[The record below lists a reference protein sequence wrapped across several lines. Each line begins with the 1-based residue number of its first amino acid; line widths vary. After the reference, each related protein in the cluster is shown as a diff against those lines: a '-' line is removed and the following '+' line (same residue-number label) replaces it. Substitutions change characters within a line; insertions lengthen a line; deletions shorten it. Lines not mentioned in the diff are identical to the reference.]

1 MESLISKVTNSWVSE
16 FYWNPSVE
24 TPETGVLRNLS
35 KIYDGAFEAATT
47 GVLWKKLF
55 LEISQNS
62 QENICARV
70 SFLKNLQT
78 LGHQL
83 SDVFSCEISKNTF
96 CTEYLWTTTSESFS
110 AKIGNCYELLHLLN
124 NSIVDVYIFW
134 KNASWNKT
142 EHNTQLK
149 FKKTEEVSCYNRF
162 IGKIVF
168 FFICLSSIIYLKKN
182 FQPFRKIHDK
192 FV

>member
-24 TPETGVLRNLS
+24 TPETGVFVLRNLS

-55 LEISQNS
+55 LEISQN
-62 QENICARV
+62 
-70 SFLKNLQT
+70 LQT

-83 SDVFSCEISKNTF
+83 SDVFSCEFCEISKNTF

-110 AKIGNCYELLHLLN
+110 TKIGNCYKLLNLLN

-162 IGKIVF
+162 IGKI
-168 FFICLSSIIYLKKN
+168 
-182 FQPFRKIHDK
+182 
-192 FV
+192 